1 MYFARIRR
9 LPVLILLLMTAGMT
23 GCSLFSGRDP
33 LTVNLVDVEPLQG
46 GDLEVRFALK
56 LRVQNPDDRPVSYQ
70 GVALALS
77 VNGRPLANGVSDG
90 SGTVH
95 AYGEMLITV
104 PMSISALS
112 AFRQAWGVMQ
122 STPAASVPY
131 RLTGKLG
138 GGLAGARRFTDEGNL
153 TWPDFNGTVR

>member
-1 MYFARIRR
+1 MKTRILR
-9 LPVLILLLMTAGMT
+9 LPLMLSLLLMA
-23 GCSLFSGRDP
+23 GCSLFGERDP

-56 LRVQNPDDRPVSYQ
+56 LRVQNPDDQPVSYR

-77 VNGRPLANGVSDG
+77 VNGRPLANGVSDA
-90 SGTVH
+90 SGTVPS
-95 AYGEMLITV
+95 YGETLITV

-112 AFRQAWGVMQ
+112 AFRQAWGITQ
-122 STPAASVPY
+122 STPTASVPY

-138 GGLAGARRFTDEGNL
+138 GGVTRARRFSDEGTV
-153 TWPDFNGTVR
+153 TWPDFNGTPR